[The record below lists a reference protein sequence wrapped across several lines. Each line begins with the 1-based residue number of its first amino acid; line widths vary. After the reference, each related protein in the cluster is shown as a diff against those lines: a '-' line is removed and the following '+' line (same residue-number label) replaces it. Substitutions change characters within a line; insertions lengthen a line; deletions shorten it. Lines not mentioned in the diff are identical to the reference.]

1 MEEEIGM
8 IARQIDETKTVFER
22 MKLEKDQIKRIATS
36 LVLYA
41 AVLLLFELLL

>member
-8 IARQIDETKTVFER
+8 IARQMDETKTVCER
-22 MKLEKDQIKRIATS
+22 MKLEKDQKKRIAIS
-36 LVLYA
+36 LILYA